1 MTRLRRK
8 NSSFAAAAAALL
20 TLAGCGLLRSAPD
33 PAPQPPPDHVTPSVV
48 VEAPAEPEPPRIEPA
63 PVPAEPVLA
72 DTVRTAAGAASP
84 VGWAERALA
93 GLSLRRKVAQMI
105 MPWALGDF
113 TPAGSVSDTRLRELV
128 EEEGVG
134 GLIVSVG
141 SPTEVAVKLNA
152 LQARAQVPIL
162 VASDLESG
170 AGFRLRGAV
179 HVPTNIDLGGATE
192 FPSLM
197 AVGAAGDPRLAYEM
211 GRVTAEE
218 ARAVGIHVPFAP
230 VLDVNNNPDNPIINV
245 RSFGEDPEQVA
256 RLGAAFVRGMEENGA
271 LATGK
276 HFPGHG
282 DTGVDSHQAL
292 PLISAPRARLDSVE
306 LVPFRYAIAAG
317 MRGIM
322 TAHISVPALEGGGTD
337 PATLSPRVMTG
348 VLRDELGFDGLLFTD
363 AMDMGAI
370 DRGFGR
376 DEAPVRAVLAGAD
389 VILMP
394 PSVPQA
400 IDAIVRAVESG
411 RITEER
417 IDHSVLRILRAKE
430 SLGLA
435 VDRQVDPANVHR
447 AVGIPEHVAA
457 AREIAEKSLV
467 LLQNKRDLLPLAGT
481 RGARVMSVTFR
492 RSAADLFA
500 GRWFNEQLRGTYA
513 GLLVESTDRTTPR
526 AVWQLLEREARR
538 SQLVVVSV
546 YVTAWDAGAIPDD
559 LADFIEGLA
568 ERRIPHVVVSFG
580 NPYLLRRFPDVQS
593 YLLAWSG
600 AEVSQRSA
608 ARALV
613 GQIPITGRM
622 PTRIPPDFDIG
633 AGIVLPARVA
643 P

>member
-1 MTRLRRK
+1 MIRLRRK
-8 NSSFAAAAAALL
+8 NSTFTAAAAALVAL
-20 TLAGCGLLRSAPD
+20 GGCGVFRSAPE
-33 PAPQPPPDHVTPSVV
+33 PPPPVV
-48 VEAPAEPEPPRIEPA
+48 VAAPAEPEPPRIEP
-63 PVPAEPVLA
+63 VPVLA
-72 DTVRTAAGAASP
+72 VDTVSVSDPASA
-84 VGWAERALA
+84 GWAERTLA
-93 GLSLRRKVAQMI
+93 DLSLRQKVGQMI

-113 TPAGSVSDTRLRELV
+113 APEGSVGDTRLTDFV
-128 EEEGVG
+128 EQQGVG

-141 SPTEVAVKLNA
+141 SPTEVAVKLNE
-152 LQARAQVPIL
+152 LQRRAPVPLL
-162 VASDLESG
+162 VAADLESG

-179 HVPTNIDLGGATE
+179 HVPTNIELGGATE

-197 AVGAAGDPRLAYEM
+197 AVGATGEAQLAYEM

-256 RLGAAFVRGMEENGA
+256 RLGAAFVRGIEENGA

-292 PLISAPRARLDSVE
+292 PLISVPRARLDSVE

-322 TAHISVPALEGGGTD
+322 TAHISVPALEDGGTD

-348 VLRDELGFDGLLFTD
+348 VLRDELGFGGLLFTD

-400 IDAIVRAVESG
+400 IDAIVAAVERG
-411 RITEER
+411 RIPEAR
-417 IDHSVLRILRAKE
+417 IDRSVLRVLRAKE

-435 VDRQVDPANVHR
+435 EGAQVDPADVRR
-447 AVGIPEHVAA
+447 AVGIPEHVDVAS
-457 AREIAEKSLV
+457 RIAEKSLV
-467 LLQNKRDLLPLAGT
+467 LLQNKRDLIPLAGT
-481 RGARVMSVTFR
+481 AGARVMSVSFR
-492 RSAADLFA
+492 RSGADLLA
-500 GRWFNEQLRGTYA
+500 GRYFNEQLRSTYA
-513 GLLVESTDRTTPR
+513 GLLVENTDRTTPR
-526 AVWQLLEREARR
+526 AVWQLLDREARR

-546 YVTAWDAGAIPDD
+546 YVTAWDAGAIPED
-559 LADFIEGLA
+559 LENFIKGLA
-568 ERRIPHVVVSFG
+568 RRRVPHVVLSFG

-593 YLLAWSG
+593 YVLAWSG
-600 AEVSQRSA
+600 AEVSQRAA

-613 GQIPITGRM
+613 GQIPITGRT
-622 PTRIPPDFDIG
+622 PTRIPPNFDIG
-633 AGIVLPARVA
+633 AGIVLPARTA